1 VVVAAPQTS
10 VAAAFKQLGLPVY
23 PTEAEAVRALGQFL
37 SHTELLAAVAAR
49 RPPLPAKPRP
59 QRATQLLHEADS
71 LALLAAAGV
80 PVARHRL
87 CRTADEARAA
97 FAELGAAEVVVKG
110 CSDQVTHKS
119 DLGLVKLGLGNAEA
133 VVQAFADVQAAATKA
148 GVPLAGV
155 LVAERVR
162 GRRELMIGARRDP
175 VFGPVVLV
183 GDGGAYVEAMP
194 DAQVLL
200 PPVRRRA
207 CGTGAAALRIAP
219 LLDGVRGEPAL
230 DVAAF
235 CAAAVAVGTLMAA
248 MANASRNSTSTP

>member
-1 VVVAAPQTS
+1 M
-10 VAAAFKQLGLPVY
+10 
-23 PTEAEAVRALGQFL
+23 RALGQFL
-37 SHTELLAAVAAR
+37 SHTVLLAAVAAR
-49 RPPLPAKPRP
+49 RPALPARPRP
-59 QRATQLLHEADS
+59 QRPTQLLHEGDS

-80 PVARHRL
+80 PVAQHRL

-97 FAELGAAEVVVKG
+97 LADLGAAEVVVKG

-119 DLGLVKLGLGNAEA
+119 DLGLVKLGLASADA
-133 VVQAFADVQAAATKA
+133 VAQAFADVQTAATKA

-183 GDGGAYVEAMP
+183 GDGGAYVESMP

-200 PPVRRRA
+200 PPFDATRVEQALRR
-207 CGTGAAALRIAP
+207 LRIAP

-235 CAAAVAVGTLMAA
+235 CAAAVAVGTLMSSDGQRITQLDINPVIVRARGQGCAA
-248 MANASRNSTSTP
+248 VDAVVIKEVS